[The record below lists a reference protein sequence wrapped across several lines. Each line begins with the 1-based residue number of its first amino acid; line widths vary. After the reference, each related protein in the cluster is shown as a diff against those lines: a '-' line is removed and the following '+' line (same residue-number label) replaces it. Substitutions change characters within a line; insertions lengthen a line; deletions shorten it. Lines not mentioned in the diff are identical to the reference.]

1 MLALFDWVKN
11 QLAKVAATV
20 FVVAVAILGQQVQP
34 AQAIASCSFSCLT
47 RPASTVTCNPA
58 PDLAPET
65 NRFCTQQ
72 CTDSCRA
79 LGMTVRSGFQGRCIP
94 RDGGLMSQC
103 IPCMCVPQVSF
114 SCLRTHSGP
123 GVEPGE
129 GNECP
134 TRCAETCST
143 ARYRDRLGAAQV
155 ASVSCSDT
163 YPGICVEIA
172 ASPETRL
179 ASCRSCIGRC
189 RDASDAYGSIPTAA
203 HCYEGCSTSGD
214 SACTGVPQE
223 QAVQGL
229 TGPSG
234 TVSGSGERRSR
245 IQSGTTASTSEAAS
259 LPPGACVQRAIAT
272 DAAIVGRIEQI
283 EIAFGVTS
291 STFTCRRVCAEQERG
306 KCVVGGCPGDA
317 SVQCC
322 SPDSGAPPA
331 TQCGGRGATTSGAAA
346 DGGTGGTAGGA
357 TEGGAMGGSTDSS
370 ASNGGTSG
378 SSGATDSSGGTRS
391 STVGSS
397 SVAADSGGLTRLILP
412 SCIEDG
418 GCQFSDIIQVGL
430 NLVRFLFGLAGVLLL
445 VVFVYAGIEYLIAGD
460 ASSVKSAEERIK
472 KALLG
477 LFFMFFGYTLVN
489 FMVGLFVRA

>member
-11 QLAKVAATV
+11 HLAKVVATV
-20 FVVAVAILGQQVQP
+20 FVVAVAIFGQQIQP
-34 AQAIASCSFSCLT
+34 AQAVGSCSFACQTRIAPIACVSSTDCEDNCRRSCTALGL
-47 RPASTVTCNPA
+47 TVTPGMSGTCDRTIHLSGSPGA
-58 PDLAPET
+58 
-65 NRFCTQQ
+65 CTPT
-72 CTDSCRA
+72 CTC
-79 LGMTVRSGFQGRCIP
+79 T
-94 RDGGLMSQC
+94 
-103 IPCMCVPQVSF
+103 PQVILE
-114 SCLRTHSGP
+114 CERDPTLGTG
-123 GVEPGE
+123 GTNLGIDGE
-129 GNECP
+129 
-134 TRCAETCST
+134 CATQCNNTCST
-143 ARYRDRLGAAQV
+143 ARFRDRLGRAFV
-155 ASVSCSDT
+155 TEVSCAAR
-163 YPGICVEIA
+163 PAINCVDPEARTGQLAVCQLCIRNCINGA
-172 ASPETRL
+172 AL
-179 ASCRSCIGRC
+179 
-189 RDASDAYGSIPTAA
+189 
-203 HCYEGCSTSGD
+203 
-214 SACTGVPQE
+214 
-223 QAVQGL
+223 
-229 TGPSG
+229 SG
-234 TVSGSGERRSR
+234 TVGVPSDCYSTCRQTNGQNAACNGVPMEAATADFNSSGAVGGSSGRRSR

-272 DAAIVGRIEQI
+272 DAAIAGRIEQI

-306 KCVVGGCPGDA
+306 KCVVGGCPGDT

-346 DGGTGGTAGGA
+346 DGGTGGTTEGGTTDGS
-357 TEGGAMGGSTDSS
+357 TEGGA
-370 ASNGGTSG
+370 SNSGTPG
-378 SSGATDSSGGTRS
+378 SSGTTDSTGGTRS

-397 SVAADSGGLTRLILP
+397 NVAADSGGLTRLILP

-460 ASSVKSAEERIK
+460 ASSVNTATERIK

>member
-1 MLALFDWVKN
+1 
-11 QLAKVAATV
+11 
-20 FVVAVAILGQQVQP
+20 
-34 AQAIASCSFSCLT
+34 
-47 RPASTVTCNPA
+47 
-58 PDLAPET
+58 
-65 NRFCTQQ
+65 
-72 CTDSCRA
+72 
-79 LGMTVRSGFQGRCIP
+79 
-94 RDGGLMSQC
+94 MSQC

-143 ARYRDRLGAAQV
+143 ARYRDRLTAAQV
-155 ASVSCSDT
+155 TSVSCSET

-179 ASCRSCIGRC
+179 TSCRSCIERC
-189 RDASDAYGSIPTAA
+189 RNASDAYGSIPTAA

-229 TGPSG
+229 AG
-234 TVSGSGERRSR
+234 TNGAVSGAGGGRSR

-259 LPPGACVQRAIAT
+259 LPPGACVQRAIAA
-272 DAAIVGRIEQI
+272 DAANVSL
-283 EIAFGVTS
+283 IAMSETTFGAA
-291 STFTCRRVCAEQERG
+291 STTWMCRRVCSEQEQAG
-306 KCVVGGCPGDA
+306 CVTGGCPGDA
-317 SVQCC
+317 TVRCC
-322 SPDSGAPPA
+322 VPSLGIPLA

-346 DGGTGGTAGGA
+346 DGSTGGTTGGA
-357 TEGGAMGGSTDSS
+357 TEGGATE
-370 ASNGGTSG
+370 GGTSNSGTPG
-378 SSGATDSSGGTRS
+378 SSGAADSSGGTRS

-397 SVAADSGGLTRLILP
+397 NVAADSGGLTRLILP

-460 ASSVKSAEERIK
+460 ASSVKSAEDRIK